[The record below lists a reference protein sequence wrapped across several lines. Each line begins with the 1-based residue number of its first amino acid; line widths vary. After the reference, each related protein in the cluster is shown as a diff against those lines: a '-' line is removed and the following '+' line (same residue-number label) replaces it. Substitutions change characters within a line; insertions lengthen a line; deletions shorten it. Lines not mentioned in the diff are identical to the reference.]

1 MTYTQRIQML
11 ASAATLLAFTA
22 CSKAPDLS
30 AVHVEREKPV
40 NRSDTFQAA
49 ASNGKVLVAG
59 TAAGVVV
66 SSSDGGRTWAR
77 HALEKPASVIALAA
91 CPDGSF
97 VALDFYRKVWI
108 ADAAAQNWRAHEV
121 KSDDNLVALTC
132 DRKGQLWAVG
142 ARMQIASSADQGAT
156 WKVAR
161 TGEDSILTTIQFLDQ
176 QKGVITG
183 E

>member
-59 TAAGVVV
+59 TAAGVL
-66 SSSDGGRTWAR
+66 STGMPPKEFLYGLRRHPNGLLRIQPAR
-77 HALEKPASVIALAA
+77 
-91 CPDGSF
+91 
-97 VALDFYRKVWI
+97 
-108 ADAAAQNWRAHEV
+108 
-121 KSDDNLVALTC
+121 
-132 DRKGQLWAVG
+132 
-142 ARMQIASSADQGAT
+142 
-156 WKVAR
+156 
-161 TGEDSILTTIQFLDQ
+161 
-176 QKGVITG
+176 
-183 E
+183 